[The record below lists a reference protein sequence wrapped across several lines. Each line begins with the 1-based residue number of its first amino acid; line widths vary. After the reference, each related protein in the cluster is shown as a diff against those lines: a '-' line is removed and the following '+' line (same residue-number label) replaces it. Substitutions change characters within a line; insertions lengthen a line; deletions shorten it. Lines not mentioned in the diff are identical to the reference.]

1 MRRPI
6 RNRLY
11 TIADLALAF
20 ATLEAL
26 RLPELDDTH
35 ADCRGRPSGAMRCTG
50 TSTCRPVARRRA
62 QPALVRPSRAAHR

>member
-11 TIADLALAF
+11 IIADLAIAF

-26 RLPELDDTH
+26 RLPDLPDAH
-35 ADCRGRPSGAMRCTG
+35 GYHRPPDGAPHCTG
-50 TSTCRPVARRRA
+50 PTACGETPRRRA
-62 QPALVRPSRAAHR
+62 QPTRARASRPAHR